1 MPPVELNLPSESFT
15 SPSTVKSAFPVN
27 RAPFASS
34 SEKFSLINRLLD
46 AEPSES
52 VFAPRLIVVTERLS
66 LLLIVKLLTAV
77 TDEVD
82 VCRFPPSLLTSE
94 PKTSSVLF
102 M

>member
-1 MPPVELNLPSESFT
+1 MLFVMQ
-15 SPSTVKSAFPVN
+15 FPN
-27 RAPFASS
+27 AGLKHDFDMQA
-34 SEKFSLINRLLD
+34 EMNRLLD

-52 VFAPRLIVVTERLS
+52 VFSPRLIVVTERLS
-66 LLLIVKLLTAV
+66 LLLIVKLLIIV

-82 VCRFPPSLLTSE
+82 VCSFPPSLLTSA